1 MEEKYELKAGAI
13 VALLLKA
20 YLEKE
25 PIDNELNYVVSD
37 LDLTEDAYELL
48 TALAGMASTGI
59 ILLANQTNTDPIQ
72 LWSDIMTG
80 RH

>member
-1 MEEKYELKAGAI
+1 LDPKYELKAGAI

-20 YLEKE
+20 YLDKE
-25 PIDNELNYVVSD
+25 PIDQELTYVVSD
-37 LDLTEDAYELL
+37 LDLTEDAYDML
-48 TALAGMASTGI
+48 TVLAGMASTSI

-80 RH
+80 RP

>member
-1 MEEKYELKAGAI
+1 MDPKYELKAGAI

-20 YLEKE
+20 YLDKE
-25 PIDNELNYVVSD
+25 NIEQELTYVVSD
-37 LDLTEDAYELL
+37 LDLTEDAYDML
-48 TALAGMASTGI
+48 TVLAGMASTSI

-80 RH
+80 RP

>member
-1 MEEKYELKAGAI
+1 MDPKYELKGGAI

-20 YLEKE
+20 YLDKE
-25 PIDNELNYVVSD
+25 NIEQELTYVVSD
-37 LDLTEDAYELL
+37 LDLTEDAYDMI
-48 TALAGMASTGI
+48 TVLAGMASTSI

-80 RH
+80 RP

>member
-1 MEEKYELKAGAI
+1 LDPKYELKAGAI

-20 YLEKE
+20 YLDKE
-25 PIDNELNYVVSD
+25 NIEQELTYVVSD
-37 LDLTEDAYELL
+37 LDLTEDAYDML
-48 TALAGMASTGI
+48 TVLAGMASTSI

-80 RH
+80 RP

>member
-1 MEEKYELKAGAI
+1 MDPKYELKAGAI

-20 YLEKE
+20 YLDKE
-25 PIDNELNYVVSD
+25 NIEQELTYVVSD
-37 LDLTEDAYELL
+37 LDLTEDAYDMI
-48 TALAGMASTGI
+48 TVLAGMASTSI

-80 RH
+80 RP

>member
-1 MEEKYELKAGAI
+1 MDPKYELKAGAI

-20 YLEKE
+20 YLDKE
-25 PIDNELNYVVSD
+25 PIDQELTYVVSD
-37 LDLTEDAYELL
+37 LDLTEDAYDML
-48 TALAGMASTGI
+48 TVLAGMASTSI

-80 RH
+80 RP